1 MLQSSIIKQRRR
13 AGLLLVSWLMMTLF
27 SCAALSNID
36 AAQESTNA
44 QLSSHHTMAGMEN
57 RGHDDMP
64 CCEQQLAPVC
74 CDDVIA
80 LHSSYFNGADTIE
93 KTELLSIASLPAA
106 VYDYG
111 PGRPIPA
118 SALATACQGSMPSY
132 PRLHLVYCTFLD

>member
-13 AGLLLVSWLMMTLF
+13 AGLLLVSWLLMTLF

-36 AAQESTNA
+36 AGQEPANSQA
-44 QLSSHHTMAGMEN
+44 LSHHTMADMEN
-57 RGHDDMP
+57 GGHDDMP

-80 LHSSYFNGADTIE
+80 LHSSYFNGADTVE
-93 KTELLSIASLPAA
+93 KSELLSIASLPAA

-111 PGRPIPA
+111 PGRSIPA
-118 SALATACQGSMPSY
+118 SALATACQGSIPSY
-132 PRLHLVYCTFLD
+132 PRLHLVHCTFLD

>member
-13 AGLLLVSWLMMTLF
+13 AGLLLVSWLLMTLF

-36 AAQESTNA
+36 AGQQPTNA
-44 QLSSHHTMAGMEN
+44 QLPPHHTMTGMEN
-57 RGHDDMP
+57 GGHDDMP